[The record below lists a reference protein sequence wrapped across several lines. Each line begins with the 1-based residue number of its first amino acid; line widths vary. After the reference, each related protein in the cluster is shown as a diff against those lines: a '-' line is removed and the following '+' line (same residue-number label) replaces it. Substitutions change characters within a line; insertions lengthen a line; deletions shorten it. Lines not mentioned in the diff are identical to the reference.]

1 MRVAGGLIDRT
12 KPLHFTF
19 DGRRYD
25 AFAGDTL
32 ASALLANDVRLVA
45 RSFKYHRPR
54 GVLSAGSEE
63 PNALVTLHD
72 GAQTDPNAR
81 ATMVELFD
89 GLRATSQNRV
99 GSLRFDLMAVNDWLS
114 PLFAAGFYYKTFMWP
129 AAFWE
134 RLYEPLIRRAAGLGA
149 LPRLPDP
156 DGYDKGFLHCDLLVI
171 GGGAAGLMAALTAAR
186 AGARVVLAD
195 EGARLGG
202 RLLSETHTLDGATG
216 ADWVAGVLAELASL
230 PNLRILPRTTIW
242 GTFDHG
248 VYGALERVGE
258 HLPDAALRQTLWRI
272 TARAAVLAS
281 GATERHIPFANNDRP
296 GVMLAGAVRT
306 YLNRYAVSPASRV
319 AVFTNNDDGH
329 RTALDLMAQGVSA
342 TVIDTRDNARALGDY
357 PLHAGA
363 VVTDTRGRLGLSRV
377 QVQRGSSGFWI
388 DAGALAVAGGWNPNL
403 HLAAHHRAK
412 PVWDGASQTFLP
424 APGAIA
430 GLHPAGAAAGQ
441 GTTAAA
447 LRSGAATAQAALQ
460 KLGITAHLP
469 DLPDT
474 DDTPCTPAPFWHV
487 AGKGRAFVDFQND
500 VTVKDIA
507 LAHQENMRPVE
518 HLKRWTTLGMATDQ
532 GKTANVPAIAI
543 MAELTGRGMAETGTT
558 MYRPP
563 YTPVALAAL
572 GGGDTGPQFR
582 PTRLTPT
589 HAFATALGAPMVEVG
604 QWLRAQYFPRAGE
617 THWRHSVDREVLATR
632 AHAGVCDV
640 STLGK
645 IDVQGRDAGT
655 FLNRLYANRMDNLPV
670 GRVRYG
676 LMLRED
682 GFAFD
687 DGTVARMGDI
697 HFIVTTTTA
706 QAGAVYRHMEFAR
719 QCLWP
724 GLDVQ
729 IISTTDT
736 VAQLSIAG
744 PQARAILS
752 QVVDGFDLSND
763 AFPFMACAD
772 LTVCGGIKAR
782 VFRISFSGEL
792 AYELA
797 VPARFGA
804 ALMERLVSLGATPYG
819 TETLGV
825 LRIEKGHP
833 AGNELNGQTSAHML
847 GLGRMVSTA
856 KDSIGAVLSRRDG
869 LAQDPRVL
877 VGLAPLD
884 AGDPVVAGAHLFADG
899 AAQGLDTDLGWIS
912 SACFSPHL
920 GHAIGLGFLAQ
931 GGARMGQVIVAANP
945 VQGQSARL
953 RVVPPCFIDPDGG
966 RMRA

>member
-1 MRVAGGLIDRT
+1 M
-12 KPLHFTF
+12 
-19 DGRRYD
+19 
-25 AFAGDTL
+25 
-32 ASALLANDVRLVA
+32 A

-72 GAQTDPNAR
+72 GARTDPNAR

-89 GLRATSQNRV
+89 GLKATSQSRV

-134 RLYEPLIRRAAGLGA
+134 KLYEPLIRRAAGLGA
-149 LPRLPDP
+149 LARLPDP
-156 DGYDKGFLHCDLLVI
+156 DAYDKGFLHCDLLVI

-186 AGARVVLAD
+186 AGASVVLAD

-202 RLLSETHTLDGATG
+202 RLLAETHTLDGATG
-216 ADWVAGVLAELASL
+216 ADWVASVLAELARL
-230 PNLRILPRTTIW
+230 PNLRILPRTTVW

-248 VYGALERVGE
+248 IFGALERVGD
-258 HLPDAALRQTLWRI
+258 HLPEAPLRQTLWRI

-281 GATERHIPFANNDRP
+281 GATERHIPFTNNDRP

-306 YLNRYAVSPASRV
+306 YVNRYAVSPAARV

-329 RTALDLMAQGVSA
+329 RTALDLMAKGISA
-342 TVIDTRDNARALGDY
+342 TVIDTRDTARALGDY

-363 VVTDTRGRLGLSRV
+363 VVTDTRGRLGLTRV
-377 QVQRGSSGFWI
+377 QVTRESNSFWI
-388 DAGALAVAGGWNPNL
+388 DAGALAVSGGWNPNL

-412 PVWDGASQTFLP
+412 PVWDDASLSFLP

-430 GLHPAGAAAGQ
+430 GLHVAGAAAGQ

-447 LRSGAATAQAALQ
+447 LHQGAATAQAALQ
-460 KLGITAHLP
+460 TLGISAHLP
-469 DLPDT
+469 ELPET
-474 DDTPCTPAPFWHV
+474 DDTICTPAPFWHV

-532 GKTANVPAIAI
+532 GKTANVTAPAI
-543 MAELTGRGMAETGTT
+543 MAELTGKGIAETGTT
-558 MYRPP
+558 IYRPP
-563 YTPVALAAL
+563 FTPISLAVL
-572 GGGDTGPQFR
+572 GGGDTGPAFR
-582 PTRLTPT
+582 PTRLTPS
-589 HAFATALGAPMVEVG
+589 HAWAQAQGAVFVEVG
-604 QWLRAQYFPRAGE
+604 QWMRAQYFPRAGE
-617 THWRHSVDREVLATR
+617 THWRQAVDREVLATR
-632 AHAGVCDV
+632 ASAGVCDV

-655 FLNRLYANRMDNLPV
+655 YLDRLYANRMATLPV

-682 GFAFD
+682 GFVFD
-687 DGTVARMGDI
+687 DGTVARMADS
-697 HFIVTTTTA
+697 HYIVTTTTA
-706 QAGAVYRHMEFAR
+706 QAGPVYRHMEFAR

-724 GLDVQ
+724 ELDVQ

-744 PQARAILS
+744 PQARDILA
-752 QVVDGFDLSND
+752 QVVDGFDLSTD

-782 VFRISFSGEL
+782 LFRISFSGEL

-797 VPARFGA
+797 VPARYGA
-804 ALMERLVSLGATPYG
+804 AMMERLVALGATPYG

-847 GLGRMVSTA
+847 GMGRMISTA
-856 KDSIGAVLSRRDG
+856 KDSIGAALSRRDG
-869 LAQDPRVL
+869 LAGDPRVL
-877 VGLAPLD
+877 VGLMPVDTA
-884 AGDPVVAGAHLFADG
+884 DPVVTGSHLFADG
-899 AAQGLDTDLGWIS
+899 AAQSLETDQGWIT
-912 SACFSPHL
+912 SACHSPHL
-920 GHAIGLGFLAQ
+920 GHAIGLGFLAN
-931 GGARMGQVIVAANP
+931 GAARMGDVIIAANP
-945 VQGQSARL
+945 VQGQSVRL
-953 RVVPPCFIDPDGG
+953 RVVDPCFIDPEGG